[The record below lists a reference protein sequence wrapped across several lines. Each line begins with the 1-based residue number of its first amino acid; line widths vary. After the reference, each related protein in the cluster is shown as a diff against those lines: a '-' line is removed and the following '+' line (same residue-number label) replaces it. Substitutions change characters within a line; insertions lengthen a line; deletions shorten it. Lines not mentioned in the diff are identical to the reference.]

1 MENLKDKLPSI
12 IFNTVE
18 FLLLFGI
25 STLIGIA
32 WYEGLCVL
40 LLFTL
45 VRNLVGKG
53 KHYKN
58 PLLCLLWSSLV
69 FSVIFIS
76 VRIDYILAVV
86 LTIFYAIAQTGRVDA
101 KETFMWKGRSTNYDY
116 IEKFIKRM
124 TGTATLRTFEEKLE
138 DFNPRSY
145 NVYKYRF
152 KKGYS
157 FCKIGEILNIDNR
170 RISEILKS
178 LELAINLYFDIK

>member
-1 MENLKDKLPSI
+1 MERFKKKLPSI

-25 STLIGIA
+25 STLVGIA
-32 WYEGLCVL
+32 WHEGLCVL

-86 LTIFYAIAQTGRVDA
+86 LTICQTQRDVLENRYTTQLGLANLASETQECCCNTQKEILQSRYDNALGMQNLQAQLA
-101 KETFMWKGRSTNYDY
+101 SCCLKIFK
-116 IEKFIKRM
+116 K
-124 TGTATLRTFEEKLE
+124 
-138 DFNPRSY
+138 
-145 NVYKYRF
+145 VYKVV
-152 KKGYS
+152 GN
-157 FCKIGEILNIDNR
+157 L
-170 RISEILKS
+170 ISNNKLVLS
-178 LELAINLYFDIK
+178 H